1 MRRLVVLALALVLL
15 GAPAKAQVTL
25 ALSCGAVGTEFE
37 LCREGAE
44 EWARRTGNRIRMVS
58 MPAGGSER
66 LALLQQLLA
75 SRSANLDVI
84 QADVVWPGL
93 LANHLLD
100 LSGRVETE
108 GHFPTILANNT
119 VDGRLLAVPWF
130 TNTGL
135 LYYRRDL
142 LERHG
147 RRVPETWAEL
157 TETAA
162 AVMQAERAAGSERM
176 WGYVFQARAYE
187 GLTVNALE
195 WLAAHGAGTVVEPD
209 GRISVDNPRAAQAI
223 TLAARWIGAIAPQGV
238 LNYTEEEARGVFQSG
253 QAVFMRNWP
262 YASPLLQA
270 PDSPVRGMGGVNAPA
285 ADGERPARRGAGGEN
300 LAVSLHGASGRRGD
314 LAAGSSLARRA
325 AAPCPR
331 AGPAADHPGPLRGCG
346 DALARSPCCAQ
357 PRPRRAGAVPAPRAA
372 TGVRYNRVSAR
383 IRERRHA
390 GALRPARR
398 RRKSLERLEARAR
411 ASAAAEPGRMERK
424 RRRAAWLFL
433 APALAAL
440 GLVAGWPLARTVWF
454 AFTDATLFDL
464 AYAALHRIRELPLAA
479 VGP

>member
-84 QADVVWPGL
+84 QADVVWPGI

-223 TLAARWIGAIAPQGV
+223 SRAAGWVAAIAPQGV

-262 YASPLLQA
+262 YASPLLDA
-270 PDSPVRGMGGVNAPA
+270 PDSPVRGLVGVTRLPRTEHGPHA
-285 ADGERPARRGAGGEN
+285 AGLGGEN
-300 LAVSLHGASGRRGD
+300 LAVSRYTAHPEAAADLIRHLTSRAEQRRRAI
-314 LAAGSSLARRA
+314 AAGL
-325 AAPCPR
+325 PPTY
-331 AGPAADHPGPLRGCG
+331 PDLYE
-346 DALARSPCCAQ
+346 DAEMVAAQ
-357 PRPRRAGAVPAPRAA
+357 PLLRDIARAVPDAVPRPSAA
-372 TGVRYNRVSAR
+372 TGVRYNRVSA
-383 IRERRHA
+383 EFANAVHA
-390 GALRPARR
+390 VLSGRLGAAE
-398 RRKSLERLEARAR
+398 SLERLEARLTR
-411 ASAAAEPGRMERK
+411 ISRGG
-424 RRRAAWLFL
+424 AW
-433 APALAAL
+433 
-440 GLVAGWPLARTVWF
+440 
-454 AFTDATLFDL
+454 
-464 AYAALHRIRELPLAA
+464 
-479 VGP
+479 

>member
-84 QADVVWPGL
+84 QADVVWPGI

-157 TETAA
+157 TETAE

-223 TLAARWIGAIAPQGV
+223 SRAAGWVAAIAPQGV

-262 YASPLLQA
+262 YASPLLDA
-270 PDSPVRGMGGVNAPA
+270 PDSPVRGQVGVTRLPRTEHGPHA
-285 ADGERPARRGAGGEN
+285 AGLGGEN
-300 LAVSLHGASGRRGD
+300 LAVSRYTAHPEAAVDLIRHLTSRAEQRRRAI
-314 LAAGSSLARRA
+314 AAGL
-325 AAPCPR
+325 PPTY
-331 AGPAADHPGPLRGCG
+331 PDLYE
-346 DALARSPCCAQ
+346 DAEMIAAQ
-357 PRPRRAGAVPAPRAA
+357 PLLRDIARAVPDAVPRPSAA
-372 TGVRYNRVSAR
+372 TGVRYNRVSA
-383 IRERRHA
+383 EFANAVHA
-390 GALRPARR
+390 VLSGRLDAAE
-398 RRKSLERLEARAR
+398 SLERLEARLQR
-411 ASAAAEPGRMERK
+411 VSRGG
-424 RRRAAWLFL
+424 AW
-433 APALAAL
+433 
-440 GLVAGWPLARTVWF
+440 
-454 AFTDATLFDL
+454 
-464 AYAALHRIRELPLAA
+464 
-479 VGP
+479 